1 MIRVILSWL
10 GWAFIAFGLL
20 EIAFEIYVMLSVQA
34 DTVNSTDEAR
44 KEAFTYLH
52 NTRSEKLGNGF
63 VNLAFGAIMIGV
75 YQLLIKSDEKE
86 KE

>member
-1 MIRVILSWL
+1 
-10 GWAFIAFGLL
+10 
-20 EIAFEIYVMLSVQA
+20 MLSVQA

-63 VNLAFGAIMIGV
+63 VNLAFGAIMIGITNCS
-75 YQLLIKSDEKE
+75 LKLKDKT
-86 KE
+86 